1 MTSQT
6 SPAFRNARLPMTRL
20 QEDPTRGGRK
30 RLLPHP
36 SAVAWFVIFLATV
49 ITHRSSWPRSWTVTR
64 DEAFVGQFL
73 NNEKGSFKIRHL
85 SSFLLL

>member
-6 SPAFRNARLPMTRL
+6 SPAFRNAQLPMTRL
-20 QEDPTRGGRK
+20 QGGSYAGREEK
-30 RLLPHP
+30 AASPP
-36 SAVAWFVIFLATV
+36 SAVACFVIFLATV